1 MYVVCGV
8 SVSPGVPKRSVFAS
22 GVRSR
27 TRVLRSARS
36 RGDIDGATTGDGA
49 RSPGRMPAL
58 SAATVGRN
66 TFTCR
71 DGGERVVVAAIEADD
86 GLDGRPADWSVEGL
100 RESLQRLPS
109 REDVDRRLFADG
121 RQCRDR
127 HASIANENRSVL
139 PGCSHPRAG
148 TPVQLPD

>member
-1 MYVVCGV
+1 M
-8 SVSPGVPKRSVFAS
+8 
-22 GVRSR
+22 
-27 TRVLRSARS
+27 
-36 RGDIDGATTGDGA
+36 
-49 RSPGRMPAL
+49 
-58 SAATVGRN
+58 SAACGPSAV
-66 TFTCR
+66 
-71 DGGERVVVAAIEADD
+71 AIEADD

-139 PGCSHPRAG
+139 PGCSHPCAG
-148 TPVQLPD
+148 TPVHAHALARFACLIRPRVTILRHWEHEDFFLNSLRMSPGPDMSARLVPGCDRSGAHETRATAVARHR